1 MKKRRPQATTNEIRK
16 PFMSA
21 DVPEAIM
28 LPFLKAQEYVERYFR
43 KREENPEKALVS
55 FSGERYILVRAASMS
70 KEFFDMVTSLYGDRG
85 IDEAREVAFG
95 LLFDIAHSIGK
106 ADAKSFA
113 AKMGLTKPIER
124 LSAGPIHFAHTG
136 WAFVKILPESNP
148 TPDENYCLI
157 YDHPFSFEANA
168 WLESGEKS
176 DFAVCIMNAGYSSG
190 WCEES
195 FGIPLVAA
203 EMECRAKGDEHCRF
217 IMAPPSTIESQI
229 ARYYSHSPV
238 KSTDFG
244 AIDVPEFFQRKR
256 MEEELKQHRAHLE
269 ELVRRRTDRLSATN
283 ITLEREISERKQA
296 EDALRKSETML
307 RAIFDQ
313 TFQFIAV
320 LRLDGKVL
328 KVNKTAMNFVGV
340 EEPEILGKYFW
351 KTPWWIH
358 SDEGQKRLK
367 KAVHDASIGRFVRY
381 ETTHVA
387 PDGTVMN
394 IDFSIKPVRGE
405 DGTIVLLIAEGRDIS
420 DFRKAMENLRM
431 REAQLK
437 TQSKNLEEANIA
449 LKVLLK
455 QMEEK
460 KNEEREY
467 ILSNVKQLV
476 RPYLGRLKRR
486 NLTGEEK
493 TLVSTLEMN
502 LEKITSPLV
511 TRLSSAFLGL
521 TPMEIRVANLVKEG
535 LTNKEIAD
543 LLGTSTN
550 TISSHRYKLRGKLGL
565 KNKGINL
572 RSFLLSLEE

>member
-1 MKKRRPQATTNEIRK
+1 MKKSS
-16 PFMSA
+16 MSA
-21 DVPEAIM
+21 AVPEAITS
-28 LPFLKAQEYVERYFR
+28 PFLKAQEYVDRYFQ
-43 KREENPEKALVS
+43 KREENPRQGLVS

-70 KEFFDMVTSLYGDRG
+70 KEFFDMVTFLYGDRG
-85 IDEAREVAFG
+85 IEEARGVAFG

-113 AKMGLTKPIER
+113 AKMGVTDPIEK

-148 TPDENYCLI
+148 TPDQNYCLI
-157 YDHPFSFEANA
+157 YDHPFSFEAHA

-195 FGIPLVAA
+195 FGIPLVAV
-203 EMECRAKGDEHCRF
+203 EIECRARGDEHCRF

-229 ARYYSHSPV
+229 TRYCSHSRAMPM
-238 KSTDFG
+238 DFG
-244 AIDVPEFFQRKR
+244 ALDVPEFFRRKR

-269 ELVRRRTDRLSATN
+269 ELVQRRTDTLSATN
-283 ITLEREISERKQA
+283 IRLEQEISERKQA
-296 EDALRKSETML
+296 ENALRKSETML

-320 LRLDGKVL
+320 LKLDGTVL
-328 KVNKTAMNFVGV
+328 KVNKTAMDFVGI
-340 EEPEILGKYFW
+340 EEPEILGKPFW
-351 KTPWWIH
+351 RTPWWTH
-358 SDEGQKRLK
+358 SDAGQKRLE
-367 KAVHDASIGRFVRY
+367 KAVHGACKGEFIRY

-394 IDFSIKPVRGE
+394 IDFSIKPVRDETGK
-405 DGTIVLLIAEGRDIS
+405 TVFLIAEGRDIS
-420 DFRKAMENLRM
+420 EFRRAMENLRM

-437 TQSKNLEEANIA
+437 TQSENLEEANIA

-460 KNEEREY
+460 KNEEKEH

-476 RPYLGRLKRR
+476 SPYLGRLKNR
-486 NLTGEEK
+486 NLAGEER
-493 TLVSTLEMN
+493 TLISTLETN

-511 TRLSSAFLGL
+511 SRLSSTFLGL

-535 LTNKEIAD
+535 LMNKEIAE

-550 TISSHRYKLRGKLGL
+550 TISSHRYKLRSKLGL

-572 RSFLLSLEE
+572 RSYLLSLEE

>member
-1 MKKRRPQATTNEIRK
+1 M
-16 PFMSA
+16 
-21 DVPEAIM
+21 
-28 LPFLKAQEYVERYFR
+28 
-43 KREENPEKALVS
+43 
-55 FSGERYILVRAASMS
+55 
-70 KEFFDMVTSLYGDRG
+70 
-85 IDEAREVAFG
+85 
-95 LLFDIAHSIGK
+95 
-106 ADAKSFA
+106 
-113 AKMGLTKPIER
+113 
-124 LSAGPIHFAHTG
+124 
-136 WAFVKILPESNP
+136 
-148 TPDENYCLI
+148 
-157 YDHPFSFEANA
+157 
-168 WLESGEKS
+168 
-176 DFAVCIMNAGYSSG
+176 
-190 WCEES
+190 
-195 FGIPLVAA
+195 
-203 EMECRAKGDEHCRF
+203 
-217 IMAPPSTIESQI
+217 
-229 ARYYSHSPV
+229 
-238 KSTDFG
+238 
-244 AIDVPEFFQRKR
+244 
-256 MEEELKQHRAHLE
+256 
-269 ELVRRRTDRLSATN
+269 
-283 ITLEREISERKQA
+283 
-296 EDALRKSETML
+296 
-307 RAIFDQ
+307 
-313 TFQFIAV
+313 
-320 LRLDGKVL
+320 
-328 KVNKTAMNFVGV
+328 
-340 EEPEILGKYFW
+340 
-351 KTPWWIH
+351 
-358 SDEGQKRLK
+358 
-367 KAVHDASIGRFVRY
+367 HDASIGRFVRY

-460 KNEEREY
+460 KNEEREH

>member
-1 MKKRRPQATTNEIRK
+1 
-16 PFMSA
+16 
-21 DVPEAIM
+21 M
-28 LPFLKAQEYVERYFR
+28 LPFLKAQEYVERYFQ

-203 EMECRAKGDEHCRF
+203 EMECRARGDEHCRF

-320 LRLDGKVL
+320 LKLDGKVL

-340 EEPEILGKYFW
+340 EEPEILGKLFW

-358 SDEGQKRLK
+358 SNEGQKRLK
-367 KAVHDASIGRFVRY
+367 KAVHDASIGKFVRY

-460 KNEEREY
+460 KNEEREH

>member
-1 MKKRRPQATTNEIRK
+1 
-16 PFMSA
+16 MSA
-21 DVPEAIM
+21 AVPEAIASS
-28 LPFLKAQEYVERYFR
+28 FLKAQEYVERYFQ
-43 KREENPEKALVS
+43 KREENPAQGLVS

-85 IDEAREVAFG
+85 IDKARDVAFG

-113 AKMGLTKPIER
+113 AKMGVTDPIER

-148 TPDENYCLI
+148 TPDQKYCLI

-168 WLESGEKS
+168 WRESGEKS

-195 FGIPLVAA
+195 FGIPLVAV

-229 ARYYSHSPV
+229 TRYYAHSRIKPAN
-238 KSTDFG
+238 FG

-256 MEEELKQHRAHLE
+256 MEEELKRHRAHLE
-269 ELVRRRTDRLSATN
+269 ELVRKRTDKLTATN
-283 ITLEREISERKQA
+283 IRLEKEISERKQA
-296 EDALRKSETML
+296 ENALRKSETML

-320 LRLDGKVL
+320 LKLDGTVL
-328 KVNKTAMNFVGV
+328 KVNKTAMDFVGI
-340 EEPEILGKYFW
+340 EEPEILRKPFW
-351 KTPWWIH
+351 ETPWWTH
-358 SDEGQKRLK
+358 SDAAQKRLK
-367 KAVHDASIGRFVRY
+367 NAVGDAANGKFIRY
-381 ETTHVA
+381 EATHVA

-405 DGTIVLLIAEGRDIS
+405 SGAIVLLIAEGRDIS
-420 DFRKAMENLRM
+420 DFRGAVEDLRM

-437 TQSKNLEEANIA
+437 TQSENLEEANIA

-460 KNEEREY
+460 KNEEKEHF
-467 ILSNVKQLV
+467 LSNVKQLV
-476 RPYLGRLKRR
+476 SPYLGRLKSRK
-486 NLTGEEK
+486 LAGEER
-493 TLVSTLEMN
+493 TLISTLETN

-511 TRLSSAFLGL
+511 SKLSSTFLGL

-535 LTNKEIAD
+535 LMNKEIAE

-550 TISSHRYKLRGKLGL
+550 TISSHRYKLRCKLGL

-572 RSFLLSLEE
+572 RSYLLSLEE

>member
-1 MKKRRPQATTNEIRK
+1 
-16 PFMSA
+16 MSA

-43 KREENPEKALVS
+43 KREENPEKALIS

-269 ELVRRRTDRLSATN
+269 ELVRRRTDRLSSTN

-296 EDALRKSETML
+296 EDALRE
-307 RAIFDQ
+307 
-313 TFQFIAV
+313 
-320 LRLDGKVL
+320 
-328 KVNKTAMNFVGV
+328 
-340 EEPEILGKYFW
+340 
-351 KTPWWIH
+351 
-358 SDEGQKRLK
+358 KR
-367 KAVHDASIGRFVRY
+367 DYASG
-381 ETTHVA
+381 
-387 PDGTVMN
+387 
-394 IDFSIKPVRGE
+394 
-405 DGTIVLLIAEGRDIS
+405 
-420 DFRKAMENLRM
+420 DFRSDLSVYCGP
-431 REAQLK
+431 EAGWKSFESEQDGHEFRWGGG
-437 TQSKNLEEANIA
+437 T
-449 LKVLLK
+449 
-455 QMEEK
+455 
-460 KNEEREY
+460 RD
-467 ILSNVKQLV
+467 
-476 RPYLGRLKRR
+476 PG
-486 NLTGEEK
+486 K
-493 TLVSTLEMN
+493 TLLENTL
-502 LEKITSPLV
+502 V
-511 TRLSSAFLGL
+511 
-521 TPMEIRVANLVKEG
+521 
-535 LTNKEIAD
+535 D
-543 LLGTSTN
+543 
-550 TISSHRYKLRGKLGL
+550 
-565 KNKGINL
+565 
-572 RSFLLSLEE
+572 SFG

>member
-1 MKKRRPQATTNEIRK
+1 MKKIS
-16 PFMSA
+16 MSA
-21 DVPEAIM
+21 AVPEDITS
-28 LPFLKAQEYVERYFR
+28 PFLRAQEYVERYFR
-43 KREENPEKALVS
+43 KREENPEQGLVS

-85 IDEAREVAFG
+85 IDEARGVAFG

-113 AKMGLTKPIER
+113 AKMGVIDPIER

-148 TPDENYCLI
+148 TPDQNYCLI

-168 WLESGEKS
+168 WIESGEKS

-195 FGIPLVAA
+195 FGIPLVAV

-217 IMAPPSTIESQI
+217 IMAPPSAIESQI
-229 ARYYSHSPV
+229 ARYYTHSRV
-238 KSTDFG
+238 KPTTFG

-256 MEEELKQHRAHLE
+256 MEEELKRHRDHLE
-269 ELVRRRTDRLSATN
+269 ELVRERTDKLTATN
-283 ITLEREISERKQA
+283 IRLEKEISERKQA
-296 EDALRKSETML
+296 ENALRKSETML

-320 LRLDGKVL
+320 LKLDGTVL
-328 KVNKTAMNFVGV
+328 KVNKTAMDFVGI
-340 EEPEILGKYFW
+340 EEPQILGKPFW
-351 KTPWWIH
+351 QTPWWTH
-358 SDEGQKRLK
+358 SDTAQKQLR
-367 KAVHDASIGRFVRY
+367 DAIRGAANGKFVRY
-381 ETTHVA
+381 EATHVA
-387 PDGTVMN
+387 PDGTAMN

-405 DGTIVLLIAEGRDIS
+405 AGKTVLLIAEGRDIS

-437 TQSKNLEEANIA
+437 TQSENLEEANIA

-460 KNEEREY
+460 KNEEREH

-476 RPYLGRLKRR
+476 RPYLGRLKKR
-486 NLTGEEK
+486 NLASEER

-511 TRLSSAFLGL
+511 SRLSSTFLGL

-535 LTNKEIAD
+535 LMNKEIAE

-550 TISSHRYKLRGKLGL
+550 TISSHRYKLRCKLGL

-572 RSFLLSLEE
+572 RSYLLSLEE